1 LTVSSKRHRENAA
14 LVDSAKEYE
23 LEEAVGILK
32 SARSAKFDES
42 VEVSVRLGIDAKK
55 SDQSVRGAIVLPH
68 GTGKASRVVVF
79 AEGPAA
85 DEAKEAG
92 ADEIGSEALAKKIE
106 GGWLDF
112 DVAIA
117 HPACMKFVGKLGKL
131 LGPRGLMPSPKA
143 GTVTDKVGAAVK
155 EYKAGK
161 VEFRNDEAGNVR
173 VAVGKLSFDAKKVV
187 ENIGAFLEHLQGL
200 RPGGAKGTFVRRV
213 TVSSTMGPGVKVR
226 HG

>member
-1 LTVSSKRHRENAA
+1 MTVGSKRHKENLA
-14 LVDSAKEYE
+14 LVDESKEYE
-23 LEEAVGILK
+23 LEG
-32 SARSAKFDES
+32 S
-42 VEVSVRLGIDAKK
+42 V
-55 SDQSVRGAIVLPH
+55 VLPN
-68 GTGKASRVVVF
+68 GTGKASRVIVF

-92 ADEIGSEALAKKIE
+92 ADEVGDEGLAKKVE

-117 HPACMKFVGKLGKL
+117 HPSCMKFVGKLGKL

-143 GTVTDKVGAAVK
+143 GTVTDKIGPAVT

-161 VEFRNDEAGNVR
+161 VEFRCDSAGNVR
-173 VAVGKLSFDAKKVV
+173 VAVGKLSFDGKKVV
-187 ENIGAFLEHLQGL
+187 ENVAAFLEYLKGL
-200 RPGGAKGTFVRRV
+200 RPSGAKGDFIRRIS
-213 TVSSTMGPGVKVR
+213 VSSTMGPGIRVR

>member
-1 LTVSSKRHRENAA
+1 VSSKRHKDNLA
-14 LVDSAKEYE
+14 LVDRTREYGV
-23 LEEAVGILK
+23 EEAVELLK
-32 SARSAKFDES
+32 GARNAKFDES
-42 VEVSVRLGIDAKK
+42 VEVSVRLGVDAKK

-68 GTGKASRVVVF
+68 GTGKAARVIVF

-92 ADEIGSEALAKKIE
+92 ADEIGGEALAKKVQE
-106 GGWLDF
+106 GWLGF

-117 HPACMKFVGKLGKL
+117 HPACMKFVGRLGKL

-155 EYKAGK
+155 DYKAGK
-161 VEFRNDEAGNVR
+161 VEFRNDDAGNVR
-173 VAVGKLSFDAKKVV
+173 VAVGKLSFDAKSLA
-187 ENIGAFLEHLQGL
+187 ENVGAFLDHLAGL
-200 RPGGAKGTFVRRV
+200 RPGGAKGTFMRRV
-213 TVSSTMGPGVKVR
+213 TVSSTMGPGLRVQ